1 MIARLDHIQLAMPPG
16 REDDARS
23 FFAGI
28 LGMIEQTKPEPLAS
42 RGGCWFEAGS
52 AIVHLGVEKDFLPQR
67 KAHPAF
73 CVSDIDSLAAVLQQ
87 NDKGIQWDEALPNRR
102 RFYTTDPFGNRIEF
116 IQSGDGFTEK

>member
-23 FFAGI
+23 FFTGI

-52 AIVHLGVEKDFLPQR
+52 TIIHLGVEKDFLPQR

-73 CVSDIDSLAAVLQQ
+73 CVPDIDSLAAVLQQ